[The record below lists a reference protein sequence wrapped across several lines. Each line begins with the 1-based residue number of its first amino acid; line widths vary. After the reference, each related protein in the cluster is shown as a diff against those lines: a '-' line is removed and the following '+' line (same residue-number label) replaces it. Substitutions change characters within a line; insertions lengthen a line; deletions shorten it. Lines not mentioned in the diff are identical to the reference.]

1 MNISCHVLTHQILL
15 RMFRFGYRLAVCLFV
30 LAYLTPLTGAHANC
44 PAVGGD
50 VTGDGKADV
59 VDVQCV
65 ILGILLNLAGNDG
78 DLQCAT
84 EPVDVNCDFSL
95 NVVDSFLCIQ
105 FALGAPLGS
114 MIDSDSDGCI
124 DACLDSS
131 TLLCGKG
138 FPICTLNIEKDEF
151 TSCFLRMA
159 ASSQADDYAASVQL
173 NLTYDVTATK
183 LVGFYDQLCF
193 PNGCFVVAVVG
204 PGAFPLSTGHSV
216 TTFPGLP
223 KSFAGTIGIVIAPPS
238 GNFTAPITTAYL
250 SDTGELVGDPS
261 IMEIRFV
268 GITAGTT
275 PVCVDSIAPSF
286 AGISTGF
293 DATVMGDGLIVTFS
307 PK

>member
-1 MNISCHVLTHQILL
+1 MNIFGHVLTHQMLPRI
-15 RMFRFGYRLAVCLFV
+15 FRFGCRLAVCLFV
-30 LAYLTPLTGAHANC
+30 LAYLTPPTGAHANC

-65 ILGILLNLAGNDG
+65 ILGILLNLAGNNG

-84 EPVDVNCDFSL
+84 EPMDVNCDFSL

-124 DACLDSS
+124 DACFDSS
-131 TLLCGKG
+131 TPLCDKG

-159 ASSQADDYAASVQL
+159 ASAQADDYAASVQL
-173 NLTYDVTATK
+173 NLTYDAPSAK
-183 LVGFYDQLCF
+183 LVGFYDDLCF
-193 PNGCFVVAVVG
+193 PNGCFVVSVAG

-216 TTFPGLP
+216 TTSPGLP
-223 KSFAGTIGIVIAPPS
+223 ASFAGKIGIVIAPP
-238 GNFTAPITTAYL
+238 GANFTAPITNAYL
-250 SDTGELVGDPS
+250 SETGELVGDPS

-275 PVCVDSIAPSF
+275 PVCVDSITPSF
-286 AGISTGF
+286 GGISTGF
-293 DATVMGDGLIVTFS
+293 DATVTSDGLIVTFS